1 MVVIGLVVLMELA
14 GFGVAG
20 SVFGR
25 FGVAGFG
32 VVGFGGGASSLGMKR
47 EVKMKQRSSN
57 GNNSKLF
64 RM

>member
-1 MVVIGLVVLMELA
+1 MVGLVVLMELA

-47 EVKMKQRSSN
+47 EVKMK
-57 GNNSKLF
+57 
-64 RM
+64 